1 MILTLIGVLF
11 GLGRQD
17 FSIEEVQW
25 LLAFL
30 ETMAEQCI
38 LGKSQSAK
46 TTVLSVAWCICAESV
61 ITAYNAKIV
70 ETVVDCIEIG
80 PLLKIWRLNF
90 E

>member
-17 FSIEEVQW
+17 FAIGEVQW

-38 LGKSQSAK
+38 LGKFQSAK
-46 TTVLSVAWCICAESV
+46 TTVLSVA
-61 ITAYNAKIV
+61 
-70 ETVVDCIEIG
+70 
-80 PLLKIWRLNF
+80 
-90 E
+90 

>member
-46 TTVLSVAWCICAESV
+46 TTVLSVA
-61 ITAYNAKIV
+61 
-70 ETVVDCIEIG
+70 
-80 PLLKIWRLNF
+80 
-90 E
+90 